1 MQEINKLSEAGLAF
15 KESIDA
21 MRSALFLKLAENNQP
36 ISDTSVPTLD
46 LVKPSIF
53 DTD

>member
-1 MQEINKLSEAGLAF
+1 
-15 KESIDA
+15 

-36 ISDTSVPTLD
+36 VSDTSVPTLD